1 MAPTKSVGVLGAVS
15 DYWADA
21 ALMPPLAQAV
31 QSINKNP
38 VPQTNLGSVIE
49 NEAYRFK
56 LVAMRLRLLD
66 GERMP
71 FQFFG
76 TALGGDKVFVFVV
89 QDNEAITLEDST
101 VMFPSDQLITQLRLL
116 QK

>member
-1 MAPTKSVGVLGAVS
+1 MAPTKSVGVLGAVG
-15 DYWADA
+15 DYLSAPWEV
-21 ALMPPLAQAV
+21 QS

-38 VPQTNLGSVIE
+38 VPSNLGSVIE

-56 LVAMRLRLLD
+56 LVAMRLRLRD
-66 GERMP
+66 GEKIP

-89 QDNEAITLEDST
+89 QDNEAVTLEDST